1 MNDNTA
7 FNEMMIHLPLC
18 THKEPSKVLIIGDN
32 NDDMKEQALKHS
44 CHIKDIEFGNLDLLH
59 SKNEK
64 DIDIIILTSIALDE
78 QILANIS
85 RILKNDGLITFAS
98 KSFSQNEKQ
107 LKDDLLLAGSKFWI
121 SMPFRFGHKTSI
133 IASKKYHP
141 TADIILQRSD
151 LLDDLN
157 YYSSELHLASFVFPA
172 FIHKALT
179 GISKR

>member
-1 MNDNTA
+1 
-7 FNEMMIHLPLC
+7 
-18 THKEPSKVLIIGDN
+18 
-32 NDDMKEQALKHS
+32 MKEQALKHS
-44 CHIKDIEFGNLDLLH
+44 CHTKGIEFGDLDLLH

-85 RILKNDGLITFAS
+85 RVLKNDGLITFAS
-98 KSFSQNEKQ
+98 KSFSQNEQQ

-157 YYSSELHLASFVFPA
+157 YYSSELHLASFVFPT